1 MVTPRGGFLVAL
13 ALVALVSAWPWLMR
27 RDTPAPR
34 AAARGGRGAAPA
46 RVAQIPR
53 IDISRLTDARTEAK
67 VGRRDLFTFGAPR
80 PPGGGGQTASAPPTM
95 ASAPPETLP
104 TGPPPPPPLNIKY
117 IGNLESKAGLKVAV
131 LLTDRREVLTGQVGE
146 LVANRFRIVKIG
158 LESVDIQEVA
168 DGRVR
173 RIPLRGN

>member
-1 MVTPRGGFLVAL
+1 MVKPRGGLLAALVLA
-13 ALVALVSAWPWLMR
+13 ALVAGWPWLAR
-27 RDTPAPR
+27 RDTPAPS
-34 AAARGGRGAAPA
+34 APA
-46 RVAQIPR
+46 RAGRAARERVAEIPR
-53 IDISRLTDARTEAK
+53 IDLARLTGTRTQAK
-67 VGRRDLFTFGAPR
+67 VGRRDLFAFGAAAR
-80 PPGGGGQTASAPPTM
+80 TPGAGQGSSAPPTP
-95 ASAPPETLP
+95 ATPPPEAIP
-104 TGPPPPPPLNIKY
+104 TGPPPPPPLTIKY

-158 LESVDIQEVA
+158 LESVDIEEIA